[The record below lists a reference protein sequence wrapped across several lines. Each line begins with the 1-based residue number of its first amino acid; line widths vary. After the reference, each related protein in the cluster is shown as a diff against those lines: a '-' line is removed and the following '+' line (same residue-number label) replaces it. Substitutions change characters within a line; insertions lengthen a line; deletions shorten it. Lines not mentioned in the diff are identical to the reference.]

1 MQALIVEPMKPPYVT
16 NKGNMSRKWSR
27 ARLLTIIGIIAMTL
41 LEAVNTFSSLN
52 LDGCA
57 LVVGLVFFF
66 IVEAISETSRAK
78 LGLRLKTVPADL
90 EKPGVLFVLLLP
102 VVSAIVSYFLG
113 KLLLGSRI
121 VEHVLARI
129 SPMLSFGKIP
139 LLIGQL
145 IIGALIEEIAF
156 RGFFVGKGMKLFPC
170 WLCVLISSAVF
181 AAGHHYPGDPAVVA
195 FDLLFVFIDSLIF
208 SAIYRKTGNCV
219 VSAIAHLLANSVGLI
234 LLFAC

>member
-1 MQALIVEPMKPPYVT
+1 MT
-16 NKGNMSRKWSR
+16 NKESRSR
-27 ARLLTIIGIIAMTL
+27 RRSRRRFLTFIGIIAMIL
-41 LEAVNTFSSLN
+41 LEAVNTFSSLH

-66 IVEAISETSRAK
+66 IVEAVSVTPKAK
-78 LGLRLKTVPADL
+78 SGLRFKTVPADL

-102 VVSAIVSYFLG
+102 VVSAIVSFVLG
-113 KLLLGSRI
+113 KMLLGSRI

-156 RGFFVGKGMKLFPC
+156 RGFFVGKGMKL
-170 WLCVLISSAVF
+170 CVLVSSAVF
-181 AAGHHYPGDPAVVA
+181 AACHYYPGDAAVVA
-195 FDLLFVFIDSLIF
+195 FDLLFVFIDSVIF
-208 SAIYRKTGNCV
+208 SVIYRKTGNCV
-219 VSAIAHLLANSVGLI
+219 ISASAHLLANTVGLI

>member
-1 MQALIVEPMKPPYVT
+1 MT
-16 NKGNMSRKWSR
+16 NKESRSRKRSR
-27 ARLLTIIGIIAMTL
+27 RRLLTFIGITAMIL
-41 LEAVNTFSSLN
+41 IEAVNTFSSLH

-66 IVEAISETSRAK
+66 VVEAVSVTPRAK
-78 LGLRLKTVPADL
+78 SGLRFKTVPEDL
-90 EKPGVLFVLLLP
+90 EKPGVLLVVLLP
-102 VVSAIVSYFLG
+102 VVSAIISYFLG
-113 KLLLGSRI
+113 KLLLGDRI

-156 RGFFVGKGMKLFPC
+156 RGFFVGKGKKLFPY
-170 WLCVLISSAVF
+170 WLCVLVSSAVF
-181 AAGHHYPGDPAVVA
+181 AAGHYYPGDAAVVA
-195 FDLLFVFIDSLIF
+195 FDLLFVFIDSVIF
-208 SAIYRKTGNCV
+208 SVIYRKTGNCV
-219 VSAIAHLLANSVGLI
+219 ISATAHLLANTVGLI

>member
-1 MQALIVEPMKPPYVT
+1 
-16 NKGNMSRKWSR
+16 MSRKRSR
-27 ARLLTIIGIIAMTL
+27 SRLLTIIGIIAMIL
-41 LEAVNTFSSLN
+41 LEAINTFSSLH

-66 IVEAISETSRAK
+66 IVEAVSATPRAK
-78 LGLRLKTVPADL
+78 SGLRFKTVPEDL
-90 EKPGVLFVLLLP
+90 EKPGVLLVVLLP

-113 KLLLGSRI
+113 KLLLGDRI

-156 RGFFVGKGMKLFPC
+156 RGFFVGKGMKLFPF
-170 WLCVLISSAVF
+170 WLCAMVSSTVF
-181 AAGHHYPGDPAVVA
+181 AAGHYYPGNIAVVT
-195 FDLLFVFIDSLIF
+195 FDLLWVFIDSLIF
-208 SAIYRKTGNCV
+208 SAIYKKTGNCV
-219 VSAIAHLLANSVGLI
+219 ISAIAHLLSNTVGLI

>member
-1 MQALIVEPMKPPYVT
+1 MT
-16 NKGNMSRKWSR
+16 NKESRSR
-27 ARLLTIIGIIAMTL
+27 RRSRRRLLTFIGIIAMIL
-41 LEAVNTFSSLN
+41 LEAVNTFSSLH

-66 IVEAISETSRAK
+66 IVEAVSVTPRAK
-78 LGLRLKTVPADL
+78 SGLRFKTVPADL

-113 KLLLGSRI
+113 KLLLGGRI

-156 RGFFVGKGMKLFPC
+156 RGFFVGKGMKLFPF
-170 WLCVLISSAVF
+170 WLCALVSSAVF
-181 AAGHHYPGDPAVVA
+181 AAGHYYPGDAAVVA
-195 FDLLFVFIDSLIF
+195 FDLLFVFIDSVIF
-208 SAIYRKTGNCV
+208 SVIYRKTGNCV
-219 VSAIAHLLANSVGLI
+219 ISTTAHLLANTVGLI